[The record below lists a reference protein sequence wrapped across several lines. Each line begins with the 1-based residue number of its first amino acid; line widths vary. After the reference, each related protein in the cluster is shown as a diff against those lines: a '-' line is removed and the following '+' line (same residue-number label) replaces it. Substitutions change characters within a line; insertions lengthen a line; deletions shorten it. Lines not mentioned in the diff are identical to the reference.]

1 MRIIGEKSLQLTM
14 HMNPLTHKIFLSL
27 FILLAILCSNPDLS
41 YCSDNKNLAYSNP
54 EFEKVKVISR
64 GKLINV
70 MNFLEPHKYTVFMFY
85 ADWCAPCG
93 PLKEKLGELAE
104 RVDNMALREIDI
116 INLANPLVKYYNIP
130 AIPYFLIYG
139 PDGNFLE
146 RGPMLSKELL
156 KTIASEHKQLY

>member
-1 MRIIGEKSLQLTM
+1 MNKKSYLYKVL
-14 HMNPLTHKIFLSL
+14 LSL
-27 FILLAILCSNPDLS
+27 FIFSAILCINPALS
-41 YCSDNKNLAYSNP
+41 YSSDNKEMANNNSQ
-54 EFEKVKVISR
+54 FEKIKVISR

-93 PLKEKLGELAE
+93 PLKEKLGELTQ

-116 INLANPLVKYYNIP
+116 INLENPLVKYYNIP
-130 AIPYFLIYG
+130 AIPYFLIYD

-156 KTIASEHKQLY
+156 KTIASEHKQSN